1 MKYKTHSSIYLNR
14 FEALNLS
21 LMQKM
26 QNRRPPPPVVTS
38 LSPPNTSS
46 AKTGD
51 VPKSPAKEVKV
62 EDASQSGTA
71 APGSGGVQGG
81 GVKKKKGKK
90 KK

>member
-1 MKYKTHSSIYLNR
+1 
-14 FEALNLS
+14 
-21 LMQKM
+21 M
-26 QNRRPPPPVVTS
+26 QNRRPPPPVVIS
-38 LSPPNTSS
+38 LSPPNTSL